1 LGLLYRRRVAAP
13 SLRPLGVGE
22 TLDVAIKIYT
32 RNAGTLF
39 RLVFFIAAPINLLS
53 TVVEASAVSAT
64 NSVTFDNSTS
74 QFEVHDSSLWT
85 ILAAF
90 LVAVLLLL
98 VATTLTS
105 AACFKAVADAY
116 LGEQSTW
123 RQSLGFAARRLR
135 SVIWVSLLGWLLVLL
150 GTVLCI
156 LPGIY
161 LYTCFVIVVPVLLT
175 ENVRGRKA
183 LGRARALVRGRW
195 WKVFVIVLLGTIL
208 TSIVKAG
215 LSALGNTVIASGH
228 DVNTVSGFVASFVTS
243 TIATTLTI
251 PFTAAF
257 VTVIYFDLRVRKE
270 AFDLQLLA
278 RQIGVEPQGGEQV
291 PVAPLEPLP
300 GPAAGTQP
308 PYWPP
313 PPGWKPSPPD
323 DTAR

>member
-1 LGLLYRRRVAAP
+1 LYRRRVAAP

-22 TLDVAIKIYT
+22 TLDVAIKIYA

-53 TVVEASAVSAT
+53 TVVEASAVSST
-64 NSVTFDNSTS
+64 NSVSFDETTS
-74 QFEVHDSSLWT
+74 QFEIHDSFWT
-85 ILAAF
+85 AIAAL

-98 VATTLTS
+98 LATTLAS

-123 RQSLGFAARRLR
+123 RQSLGYAARRLR
-135 SVIWVSLLGWLLVLL
+135 SVLWVSVLGWLLVLL
-150 GTVLCI
+150 GAVLCI
-156 LPGIY
+156 LPGVY
-161 LYTCFVIVVPVLLT
+161 LYTCFIVAVPVLLT

-183 LGRARALVRGRW
+183 LGRARELVRGRW

-208 TSIVKAG
+208 TSIVKGG
-215 LSALGNTVIASGH
+215 LSALGDTVIASGH

-243 TIATTLTI
+243 TIASTLTI

-278 RQIGVEPQGGEQV
+278 RQIGVEPQGGEQL

-313 PPGWKPSPPD
+313 PPGWKPTPPD
-323 DTAR
+323 DTGR

>member
-1 LGLLYRRRVAAP
+1 MYRRRVAAP

-39 RLVFFIAAPINLLS
+39 RLVFFIAAPINLVS
-53 TVVEASAVSAT
+53 TVVEASAVSNT
-64 NSVTFDNSTS
+64 NAITFDDTSS
-74 QFEVHDSSLWT
+74 QFEVSNSTDLWT
-85 ILAAF
+85 SLAAV
-90 LVAVLLLL
+90 LVALLLL
-98 VATTLTS
+98 LLATTLAS

-123 RQSLGFAARRLR
+123 RQSLGYAARRFR
-135 SVIWVSLLGWLLVLL
+135 SVIWVSVLGWLLVLL

-156 LPGIY
+156 LPGVY
-161 LYTCFVIVVPVLLT
+161 LYTCFIVAVPVLLT

-195 WKVFVIVLLGTIL
+195 WKVFVIVLLGTLL
-208 TSIVKAG
+208 TSIVSAG
-215 LSALGNTVIASGH
+215 LSGLGNVVIASGH
-228 DVNTVSGFVASFVTS
+228 DVNTVSGFVASFVTT
-243 TIATTLTI
+243 TIASTLTI

-278 RQIGVEPQGGEQV
+278 RQIGVDPPAGEHV
-291 PVAPLEPLP
+291 PVAPLEPLS
-300 GPAAGTQP
+300 GPPAGSQP

-313 PPGWKPSPPD
+313 PPGWTPTPPD
-323 DTAR
+323 DTGR

>member
-1 LGLLYRRRVAAP
+1 LYRRRVAAP

-39 RLVFFIAAPINLLS
+39 RIVFFIAAPINLIS
-53 TVVEASAVSAT
+53 TTVEASAVSST
-64 NSVTFDNSTS
+64 NSVTFDDTGQISIHS
-74 QFEVHDSSLWT
+74 GFWT
-85 ILAAF
+85 VVAAL
-90 LVAVLLLL
+90 LVAVLLVLL
-98 VATTLTS
+98 ATTLAS
-105 AACFKAVADAY
+105 AACFKCIADAY
-116 LGEQSTW
+116 LGEASTW
-123 RQSLGFAARRLR
+123 RQSLGYAARRLR
-135 SVIWVSLLGWLLVLL
+135 SVIWVSVLGWLLVLL

-161 LYTCFVIVVPVLLT
+161 LYTCYIVAVPVLLT

-195 WKVFVIVLLGTIL
+195 WKVFLIVLLGTIL
-208 TSIVKAG
+208 TSIVKGG

-228 DVNTVSGFVASFVTS
+228 DVDTVSGFVANLVTS

-257 VTVIYFDLRVRKE
+257 VTVVYFDLRVRKE

-300 GPAAGTQP
+300 APAPGTQP

-313 PPGWKPSPPD
+313 PPGWTPTPPD
-323 DTAR
+323 DTGR